1 MRRRCNFI
9 GFSTICTTVSL
20 FWIAT
25 FSGCLHS
32 PPPLS
37 SQKKKSEEGNEN
49 RRKLGE
55 RTNLAFTDDKCEVNM
70 ICKIAPTDVSKRKM
84 HTRERERRDLKR
96 ESRNESIRLLL
107 TMYDWLLLLA
117 IFFFLFESSNY
128 VRKRKK
134 RERESTK
141 EKTKEKTTFSFF
153 LFRMIV
159 TVGTCYT

>member
-1 MRRRCNFI
+1 MQFHRLFYYLHNCFALLNCNFLRLSS
-9 GFSTICTTVSL
+9 F
-20 FWIAT
+20 
-25 FSGCLHS
+25 
-32 PPPLS
+32 PPP
-37 SQKKKSEEGNEN
+37 SEEGNEN

-134 RERESTK
+134 KGRGNQRKRKPKKKRPFLS
-141 EKTKEKTTFSFF
+141 FSF
-153 LFRMIV
+153 
-159 TVGTCYT
+159 G

>member
-1 MRRRCNFI
+1 MQFHRLFYYLHNCFALLNCNFLRLSS
-9 GFSTICTTVSL
+9 F
-20 FWIAT
+20 F
-25 FSGCLHS
+25 F
-32 PPPLS
+32 PPLVR
-37 SQKKKSEEGNEN
+37 KKKSEEGNEN

-55 RTNLAFTDDKCEVNM
+55 RTNLAFPADKCEVNM

-141 EKTKEKTTFSFF
+141 EKTKEKRPFLSFSF
-153 LFRMIV
+153 
-159 TVGTCYT
+159 GWS